1 MAVAAVAVAATSA
14 ASAATVYDK
23 DGTSLAVYGRIQGVV
38 YSHNTGLNK
47 TGNRFDDIGLQGTG
61 RLGFDMR
68 TQLTDG
74 IAAFAK
80 AEWEMADSGEGRG
93 GTKGGD
99 DSFKSR
105 YLWVG
110 VDFGQYGQLKAGKF
124 EDAVKYVL
132 LPTDIFDDFGCNGQ
146 LDNDDKRDGM
156 FMYTWS
162 GYGFTANVSYQ
173 TAKDDQL
180 VDGAWV
186 YGAGESLDIND
197 AYAISLGYESGDVLF
212 GPIGVR
218 LGYAHAD
225 FQDDT
230 GVDAWG
236 QISDNP
242 ATDGYLNATA
252 VYDDYNQYAAS
263 LYWGSLNVGPYV
275 GALYQVRDFGMRNG
289 EEDYSVQGAEF
300 VVAYGFE
307 NGVSLRAGYNWMNY
321 DQDKGADVDAHTI
334 PVIAMYNITP
344 NFRLWAEARFDA
356 GTDEDSNNDLKDFQ
370 EVTGQNFNENVYSIG
385 ARYTF

>member
-38 YSHNTGLNK
+38 YSHNTGINK
-47 TGNRFDDIGLQGTG
+47 TGNSYDDTGLQGTG

-93 GTKGGD
+93 GSKGGD

-110 VDFGQYGQLKAGKF
+110 ADFGVYGQLKVGKF

-173 TAKDDQL
+173 TAKDAQL
-180 VDGAWV
+180 VDGAWLD
-186 YGAGESLDIND
+186 ASESLDIND
-197 AYAISLGYESGDVLF
+197 AYAVSVGYQSPDVLF

-218 LGYAHAD
+218 LGYAHTD
-225 FQDDT
+225 FQDESIVIDKNT
-230 GVDAWG
+230 PSYTV
-236 QISDNP
+236 
-242 ATDGYLNATA
+242 ATQG
-252 VYDDYNQYAAS
+252 YDDYDQFAAS

-275 GALYQVRDFGMRNG
+275 GALYQFRDFGMRDSAY
-289 EEDYSVQGAEF
+289 DYKVQGAEF

-321 DQDKGADVDAHTI
+321 DQDNGADVDAHTI
-334 PVIAMYNITP
+334 PVIAMYNVTP

-356 GTDEDSNNDLKDFQ
+356 GTDEDSNNELKDFQ

>member
-1 MAVAAVAVAATSA
+1 MKKSLLALAVAAVAASSV

-38 YSHNTGLNK
+38 YSQDSGK
-47 TGNRFDDIGLQGTG
+47 TGNSYGDAGLQGSG

-74 IAAFAK
+74 IAGFAK
-80 AEWEMADSGEGRG
+80 VEWDVADNGERG
-93 GTKGGD
+93 GKRAD
-99 DSFKSR
+99 DSFNSR

-110 VDFGQYGQLKAGKF
+110 ADFGAFGQLKAGRF

-146 LDNDDKRDGM
+146 MDNDDKRDGM

-162 GYGFTANVSYQ
+162 GYGFTANVTYQ
-173 TAKDDQL
+173 TAKDGQQ

-186 YGAGESLDIND
+186 LGADGVSEVKLDIND
-197 AYAISLGYESGDVLF
+197 AYAVSVGYQSPDVLF

-218 LGYAHAD
+218 LGYAHTD
-225 FQDDT
+225 FQDDAGLDT
-230 GVDAWG
+230 
-236 QISDNP
+236 N
-242 ATDGYLNATA
+242 TA
-252 VYDDYNQYAAS
+252 LYDDYNQYAAS

-275 GALYQVRDFGMRNG
+275 GALYQVRDFGMVDSAD
-289 EEDYSVQGAEF
+289 DYKVQGAEF

-321 DQDKGADVDAHTI
+321 DQDNGADVDAHTI

-356 GTDEDSNNDLKDFQ
+356 GTDDDKGANGKNFKIA
-370 EVTGQNFNENVYSIG
+370 TGQNFQENVYSVG

>member
-38 YSHNTGLNK
+38 YSQDSGK
-47 TGNRFDDIGLQGTG
+47 TGNDYGDTGLQASG

-74 IAAFAK
+74 IAGFAK
-80 AEWEMADSGEGRG
+80 AEWEMADNGERG
-93 GTKGGD
+93 GNRKD
-99 DSFKSR
+99 DHFKSR

-110 VDFGQYGQLKAGKF
+110 ADFGVFGQLKAGKF

-173 TAKDDQL
+173 TAKDGQL
-180 VDGAWV
+180 VDGAWF
-186 YGAGESLDIND
+186 GGSEKKLDIND
-197 AYAISLGYESGDVLF
+197 AYAVSVAYESPDVLF

-218 LGYAHAD
+218 LGYAHTD
-225 FQDDT
+225 FQDDAAIKNT
-230 GVDAWG
+230 YPEFVK
-236 QISDNP
+236 
-242 ATDGYLNATA
+242 ATKD
-252 VYDDYNQYAAS
+252 YDDYDQFAAS

-275 GALYQVRDFGMRNG
+275 GALYQFRDFGMTNSYN
-289 EEDYSVQGAEF
+289 DYKVQGAEF

-307 NGVSLRAGYNWMNY
+307 NGVSLRAGYNWMNH
-321 DQDKGADVDAHTI
+321 DADNGADVDAHTI
-334 PVIAMYNITP
+334 PVIAMYNVTP
-344 NFRLWAEARFDA
+344 NFRVWAEARFDA

-370 EVTGQNFNENVYSIG
+370 EVTGQNFAENVYSVG

>member
-38 YSHNTGLNK
+38 YSHNAGVGK
-47 TGNRFDDIGLQGTG
+47 TMNSYNDTGLQGSG

-80 AEWEMADSGEGRG
+80 AEWEMADNGEGRG
-93 GTKGGD
+93 GNRLSDNPD
-99 DSFKSR
+99 DSFASR

-110 VDFGQYGQLKAGKF
+110 ADFGKFGQLKAGKF

-132 LPTDIFDDFGCNGQ
+132 LPTDIFDDWGCNGQ

-156 FMYTWS
+156 IMYTWS

-173 TAKDDQL
+173 TAKDGQL
-180 VDGAWV
+180 VDGAW
-186 YGAGESLDIND
+186 GINKEEKLDIND

-218 LGYAHAD
+218 LGYAHTD
-225 FQDDT
+225 FQDDVPT
-230 GVDAWG
+230 
-236 QISDNP
+236 S
-242 ATDGYLNATA
+242 ATVYNGTSA
-252 VYDDYNQYAAS
+252 YDDYDQFAAS

-275 GALYQVRDFGMRNG
+275 GALYQFRDFGMTKSAN
-289 EEDYSVQGAEF
+289 DYKVQGAEF

-307 NGVSLRAGYNWMNY
+307 SGVSLRVGYNWMNF
-321 DQDKGADVDAHTI
+321 DQDNGADVDAHTV

-344 NFRLWAEARFDA
+344 NFRIWGEARFDV
-356 GTDEDSNNDLKDFQ
+356 GTDDGEGNKSFDTATHGSTSF
-370 EVTGQNFNENVYSIG
+370 EENIYSLG

>member
-38 YSHNTGLNK
+38 YSQDSGK
-47 TGNRFDDIGLQGTG
+47 TGNSYGDTGLQGSG
-61 RLGFDMR
+61 RLGLDMR

-80 AEWEMADSGEGRG
+80 AEWEMADNGERG
-93 GTKGGD
+93 GD
-99 DSFKSR
+99 RDADHFKSR

-110 VDFGQYGQLKAGKF
+110 ADFGVFGQLKAGKF

-173 TAKDDQL
+173 TAKDTQL
-180 VDGAWV
+180 VDGAWLE
-186 YGAGESLDIND
+186 GAKERLDIND
-197 AYAISLGYESGDVLF
+197 AYAVSVGYQSPDVLF

-218 LGYAHAD
+218 LGYAHTD
-225 FQDDT
+225 FQDD
-230 GVDAWG
+230 
-236 QISDNP
+236 S
-242 ATDGYLNATA
+242 A
-252 VYDDYNQYAAS
+252 VIGKITSYYDDYDQFAAS
-263 LYWGSLNVGPYV
+263 LYWGSLDVGPYV
-275 GALYQVRDFGMRNG
+275 GALYQFRDFGMTG
-289 EEDYSVQGAEF
+289 TIEDYKVQGAEF

-307 NGVSLRAGYNWMNY
+307 NGVSLRAGYNWMNF
-321 DQDKGADVDAHTI
+321 DQDKGADVDAHTL
-334 PVIAMYNITP
+334 PVIAMYNVTP
-344 NFRLWAEARFDA
+344 NFRVWAEARFDV
-356 GTDEDSNNDLKDFQ
+356 GTDDD
-370 EVTGQNFNENVYSIG
+370 TGVNGKNFKEATTQNFEENVYSVG

>member
-1 MAVAAVAVAATSA
+1 MKKSLLALAVAAFAVSSA
-14 ASAATVYDK
+14 ASAATVYDQ
-23 DGTSLAVYGRIQGVV
+23 DGTSLAVYGRIQGVL
-38 YSHNTGLNK
+38 YSQDTGK
-47 TGNRFDDIGLQGTG
+47 TGNSYGDTGLQASG

-80 AEWEMADSGEGRG
+80 AEWEMADNGERG
-93 GTKGGD
+93 GARD
-99 DSFKSR
+99 NDHFKSR

-110 VDFGQYGQLKAGKF
+110 ADFGQYGQLKAGKF

-162 GYGFTANVSYQ
+162 GYGVTANVSYQ
-173 TAKDDQL
+173 TAKDTQL
-180 VDGAWV
+180 VDGAWL
-186 YGAGESLDIND
+186 ATAKERLDIND

-218 LGYAHAD
+218 LGYAHTD
-225 FQDDT
+225 FQDDAKVS
-230 GVDAWG
+230 G
-236 QISDNP
+236 P
-242 ATDGYLNATA
+242 TA
-252 VYDDYNQYAAS
+252 SYDDYDQVAAS

-275 GALYQVRDFGMRNG
+275 GALYQFRDFGMKG
-289 EEDYSVQGAEF
+289 GVEDYKVQGAEF

-307 NGVSLRAGYNWMNY
+307 NGVSLRAGYNWMNF
-321 DQDKGADVDAHTI
+321 DQDNGYDVDAQTI

-344 NFRLWAEARFDA
+344 NFRVWGEARFDV
-356 GTDEDSNNDLKDFQ
+356 GTDDDTDKSFK
-370 EVTGQNFNENVYSIG
+370 TATTQNFEENVYSLG

>member
-1 MAVAAVAVAATSA
+1 MKKSLLAMAVAAVAVAATSA

-38 YSHNTGLNK
+38 YSHNAGVGK
-47 TGNRFDDIGLQGTG
+47 TMNSYNDTGLQGSG

-80 AEWEMADSGEGRG
+80 AEWDMADNGEGRG
-93 GTKGGD
+93 GNRANGDD
-99 DSFKSR
+99 DSFASR

-110 VDFGQYGQLKAGKF
+110 ADFGKFGQLKAGKF

-132 LPTDIFDDFGCNGQ
+132 LPTDIFDDWGCNGQ

-173 TAKDDQL
+173 TAKDGQL
-180 VDGAWV
+180 VDGAWRF
-186 YGAGESLDIND
+186 GGETKLDIND

-218 LGYAHAD
+218 LGYAHTD
-225 FQDDT
+225 FQDDIPV
-230 GVDAWG
+230 GKA
-236 QISDNP
+236 SF
-242 ATDGYLNATA
+242 ATNTEP
-252 VYDDYNQYAAS
+252 YDDYDQFAAS

-275 GALYQVRDFGMRNG
+275 GALYQFRDFGMVNSAN
-289 EEDYSVQGAEF
+289 DYKVQGAEF

-307 NGVSLRAGYNWMNY
+307 SGVSLRVGYNWMNY
-321 DQDKGADVDAHTI
+321 DQDNGVDVDAHTV

-344 NFRLWAEARFDA
+344 NFRIWGEARFDV
-356 GTDEDSNNDLKDFQ
+356 GTDDGDKSFDKA
-370 EVTGQNFNENVYSIG
+370 TGATSFEENIYSLG

>member
-1 MAVAAVAVAATSA
+1 MKKSLLALAVAAFAVSSA

-38 YSHNTGLNK
+38 YSHATGLNK
-47 TGNRFDDIGLQGTG
+47 TGNRYDDTGLQGTG

-110 VDFGQYGQLKAGKF
+110 ADFGQYGQLKAGKF

-180 VDGAWV
+180 VDGAWLRN
-186 YGAGESLDIND
+186 AGETLDIND
-197 AYAISLGYESGDVLF
+197 AYAVSVGYQSPDVLF

-218 LGYAHAD
+218 VGYAHTD
-225 FQDDT
+225 FQDEGGMT
-230 GVDAWG
+230 LPSA
-236 QISDNP
+236 
-242 ATDGYLNATA
+242 A
-252 VYDDYNQYAAS
+252 YDDYDQVAAS

-275 GALYQVRDFGMRNG
+275 GALYQFRDFGMVKTF
-289 EEDYSVQGAEF
+289 EDDYKVQGAEF

-307 NGVSLRAGYNWMNY
+307 NGVSLRAGYNWMNF
-321 DQDKGADVDAHTI
+321 DQDNGADVDAQTI
-334 PVIAMYNITP
+334 PVIAMYNVTP
-344 NFRLWAEARFDA
+344 NFRVWGEARFDV
-356 GTDEDSNNDLKDFQ
+356 GTDDDTNKSFKAA
-370 EVTGQNFNENVYSIG
+370 TGQNFEENVYSLG

>member
-1 MAVAAVAVAATSA
+1 MKKSLLALAVAAVAVAATSA

-38 YSHNTGLNK
+38 YSHAAGTGK
-47 TGNRFDDIGLQGTG
+47 TMNSYNDTGLQGSG

-80 AEWEMADSGEGRG
+80 AEWEMADNGEGRG
-93 GTKGGD
+93 GNRANGDD
-99 DSFKSR
+99 DSFASR

-110 VDFGQYGQLKAGKF
+110 ADFGAFGQLKVGKF

-132 LPTDIFDDFGCNGQ
+132 LPTDIFDDWGCNGQ
-146 LDNDDKRDGM
+146 LDNDDKRDGNI
-156 FMYTWS
+156 MYTWS

-173 TAKDDQL
+173 TAKDGQI
-180 VDGAWV
+180 VDGAWRM
-186 YGAGESLDIND
+186 GTGEKKLDIND
-197 AYAISLGYESGDVLF
+197 AYAVSVGYQSPDVLF

-225 FQDDT
+225 FQDDIAV
-230 GVDAWG
+230 GKAHFA
-236 QISDNP
+236 SD
-242 ATDGYLNATA
+242 TA
-252 VYDDYNQYAAS
+252 NYDDYDQFAAS

-275 GALYQVRDFGMRNG
+275 GALYQFRDFGMVDAAY
-289 EEDYSVQGAEF
+289 DYKVQGAEF

-321 DQDKGADVDAHTI
+321 DQDNGVDVDAHTV

-344 NFRLWAEARFDA
+344 NFRLWAEARFDV
-356 GTDEDSNNDLKDFQ
+356 GTDDGDKSFDEATNATTF
-370 EVTGQNFNENVYSIG
+370 EENIYSVG

>member
-38 YSHNTGLNK
+38 YSQDSGK
-47 TGNRFDDIGLQGTG
+47 TGNSYGDTGLQGSG
-61 RLGFDMR
+61 RLGLDMR

-80 AEWEMADSGEGRG
+80 AEWEMADNGERG
-93 GTKGGD
+93 GSRD
-99 DSFKSR
+99 DDHFKSR

-110 VDFGQYGQLKAGKF
+110 ADFGVFGQLKAGKF

-173 TAKDDQL
+173 TAKDTQL
-180 VDGAWV
+180 VDGAWL
-186 YGAGESLDIND
+186 AGERLDIND
-197 AYAISLGYESGDVLF
+197 AYAVSVGYQSPDVLF

-218 LGYAHAD
+218 LGYAHTD

-230 GVDAWG
+230 GVDAVDRNG
-236 QISDNP
+236 DFV
-242 ATDGYLNATA
+242 NATA

-289 EEDYSVQGAEF
+289 EEDYKVQGAEF
-300 VVAYGFE
+300 VVAYGFD
-307 NGVSLRAGYNWMNY
+307 NGVSLRAGYNWMNF
-321 DQDKGADVDAHTI
+321 DQDGPDGADVDAHTL
-334 PVIAMYNITP
+334 PVIAMYNVTP
-344 NFRLWAEARFDA
+344 NFRVWAEARFDV
-356 GTDEDSNNDLKDFQ
+356 GTDDDKGANGK
-370 EVTGQNFNENVYSIG
+370 NFFDETTVHFDENVYSVG

>member
-38 YSHNTGLNK
+38 YSQDSGK
-47 TGNRFDDIGLQGTG
+47 TGNDYGDTGLQGSG
-61 RLGFDMR
+61 RLGLDMR

-80 AEWEMADSGEGRG
+80 AEWEMADNGERG
-93 GTKGGD
+93 GD
-99 DSFKSR
+99 RNADHFKSR

-110 VDFGQYGQLKAGKF
+110 ADFGVFGQLKAGKF

-173 TAKDDQL
+173 TAKDGQL
-180 VDGAWV
+180 VDGAW
-186 YGAGESLDIND
+186 YAAPGADPKESKLDIND
-197 AYAISLGYESGDVLF
+197 AYAVSIGYQSPDVLF

-218 LGYAHAD
+218 LGYAHTD
-225 FQDDT
+225 FQDDIARNNT
-230 GVDAWG
+230 YPDFV
-236 QISDNP
+236 S
-242 ATDGYLNATA
+242 ATKA
-252 VYDDYNQYAAS
+252 YDDYDQFAAS
-263 LYWGSLNVGPYV
+263 LYWGSLDVGPYV
-275 GALYQVRDFGMRNG
+275 GALYQFRDFGMTNSYN
-289 EEDYSVQGAEF
+289 DYKVQGAEF

-307 NGVSLRAGYNWMNY
+307 NGVSLRAGYNWMNH
-321 DQDKGADVDAHTI
+321 DEDNGDDVDAHTI
-334 PVIAMYNITP
+334 PVIAMYNVTP
-344 NFRLWAEARFDA
+344 NFRVWAEARFDA
-356 GTDEDSNNDLKDFQ
+356 GTDDDKGVNGKNFKKA
-370 EVTGQNFNENVYSIG
+370 TGQNFEENVYSVG

>member
-38 YSHNTGLNK
+38 YSQDSGK
-47 TGNRFDDIGLQGTG
+47 TGNSYGDTGLQGSG
-61 RLGFDMR
+61 RLGLDMR

-80 AEWEMADSGEGRG
+80 AEWEMADNGERG
-93 GTKGGD
+93 GDRD
-99 DSFKSR
+99 DDHFKSR

-110 VDFGQYGQLKAGKF
+110 ADFGVFGQLKAGKF

-173 TAKDDQL
+173 TAKDTQL
-180 VDGAWV
+180 VDGAWLK
-186 YGAGESLDIND
+186 GAKERLDIND
-197 AYAISLGYESGDVLF
+197 AYAVSVGYQSPDVLF

-218 LGYAHAD
+218 LGYAHTD
-225 FQDDT
+225 FQDDA
-230 GVDAWG
+230 GVG
-236 QISDNP
+236 L
-242 ATDGYLNATA
+242 ATSC
-252 VYDDYNQYAAS
+252 YDDYDQVAAS
-263 LYWGSLNVGPYV
+263 LYWGSLDVGPYV
-275 GALYQVRDFGMRNG
+275 GALYQFRDFGMTG
-289 EEDYSVQGAEF
+289 TIEDYKVQGAEF

-307 NGVSLRAGYNWMNY
+307 NGVSLRAGYNWMNF
-321 DQDKGADVDAHTI
+321 DQDKGADVDAHTL
-334 PVIAMYNITP
+334 PVIAMYNVTP
-344 NFRLWAEARFDA
+344 NFRVWAEARFDV
-356 GTDEDSNNDLKDFQ
+356 GTDDD
-370 EVTGQNFNENVYSIG
+370 TGVNGKNFKEATTQNFEENVYSVG

>member
-38 YSHNTGLNK
+38 YSHAAGGGK
-47 TGNRFDDIGLQGTG
+47 TGNTYDDIGLQGSG

-93 GTKGGD
+93 GNRTSSNPVEKD

-110 VDFGQYGQLKAGKF
+110 ADFGQFGQLKAGKF

-173 TAKDDQL
+173 TAKDAQL
-180 VDGAWV
+180 VDGAW
-186 YGAGESLDIND
+186 AANASESLDIND
-197 AYAISLGYESGDVLF
+197 AYAVSVGYQSPDVLF

-225 FQDDT
+225 FQDEGGMT
-230 GVDAWG
+230 
-236 QISDNP
+236 NP
-242 ATDGYLNATA
+242 TA
-252 VYDDYNQYAAS
+252 SYDDYDQFAAS

-275 GALYQVRDFGMRNG
+275 GALYQFRDFAMTTSAQ
-289 EEDYSVQGAEF
+289 DYKVQGAEF

-307 NGVSLRAGYNWMNY
+307 NGVSLRAGYNWMNI
-321 DQDKGADVDAHTI
+321 DKDTGVDADAYTI

-344 NFRLWAEARFDA
+344 NFRVWAEARFDA
-356 GTDEDSNNDLKDFQ
+356 GTDDDKNGKNFYEATWQKQDF
-370 EVTGQNFNENVYSIG
+370 EENVYSVG

>member
-38 YSHNTGLNK
+38 YSQDSGK
-47 TGNRFDDIGLQGTG
+47 TGNSYGDTGLQGSG
-61 RLGFDMR
+61 RLGLDMR

-80 AEWEMADSGEGRG
+80 AEWEMADNGERG
-93 GTKGGD
+93 GTRD
-99 DSFKSR
+99 NDHFKSR

-110 VDFGQYGQLKAGKF
+110 ADFGVFGQLKAGKF

-173 TAKDDQL
+173 TAKDGQL
-180 VDGAWV
+180 VDGAW
-186 YGAGESLDIND
+186 YAAPGFDPKENKLDIND
-197 AYAISLGYESGDVLF
+197 AYAISIGYQSPDVLF

-218 LGYAHAD
+218 LGYAHTD
-225 FQDDT
+225 FQDDVLRGTAQPWNTAT
-230 GVDAWG
+230 GD
-236 QISDNP
+236 
-242 ATDGYLNATA
+242 
-252 VYDDYNQYAAS
+252 YDDYDQFAAS

-275 GALYQVRDFGMRNG
+275 GALYQFRDFGMTNSAN
-289 EEDYSVQGAEF
+289 DYKVQGAEF

-307 NGVSLRAGYNWMNY
+307 NGVSLRAGYNWMNH
-321 DQDKGADVDAHTI
+321 DEDNGADVDAHTI
-334 PVIAMYNITP
+334 PVIAMYNVTP
-344 NFRLWAEARFDA
+344 NFRVWAEARFDA
-356 GTDEDSNNDLKDFQ
+356 GTDDDKTVETKSFKAQ
-370 EVTGQNFNENVYSIG
+370 TGQNFEENVYSVG

>member
-1 MAVAAVAVAATSA
+1 MKKSLLALAVAAFAVSSA
-14 ASAATVYDK
+14 ASAATVYDQ

-38 YSHNTGLNK
+38 YSQDSGK
-47 TGNRFDDIGLQGTG
+47 TGNSYGDTGLQGSG

-80 AEWEMADSGEGRG
+80 AEWEMADNGERG
-93 GTKGGD
+93 GD
-99 DSFKSR
+99 RDNDHFKSR

-110 VDFGQYGQLKAGKF
+110 ADFGQYGQLKAGKF

-173 TAKDDQL
+173 TAKDGQL
-180 VDGAWV
+180 VDGAW
-186 YGAGESLDIND
+186 YGASSTTDAKEGKLDIND
-197 AYAISLGYESGDVLF
+197 AYAISLAYQSPDVLF

-218 LGYAHAD
+218 VGYAHTD
-225 FQDDT
+225 FQDDAHAASKFAPNT
-230 GVDAWG
+230 K
-236 QISDNP
+236 S
-242 ATDGYLNATA
+242 
-252 VYDDYNQYAAS
+252 YDDYDQFAAS

-275 GALYQVRDFGMRNG
+275 GALYQFRDFGMVNSA
-289 EEDYSVQGAEF
+289 EDYKVQGAEF

-307 NGVSLRAGYNWMNY
+307 NGVSLRAGYNWMNH
-321 DQDKGADVDAHTI
+321 DADNGADVDAQTI
-334 PVIAMYNITP
+334 PVIAMYNVTP
-344 NFRLWAEARFDA
+344 NFRVWAEARFDA
-356 GTDEDSNNDLKDFQ
+356 GTDDDKDFVNGKSFKH
-370 EVTGQNFNENVYSIG
+370 ETGVNFEENVYSVG

>member
-1 MAVAAVAVAATSA
+1 
-14 ASAATVYDK
+14 
-23 DGTSLAVYGRIQGVV
+23 
-38 YSHNTGLNK
+38 
-47 TGNRFDDIGLQGTG
+47 
-61 RLGFDMR
+61 MR

-80 AEWEMADSGEGRG
+80 AEWEMADNGERG
-93 GTKGGD
+93 GTRD
-99 DSFKSR
+99 DDHFKSR

-110 VDFGQYGQLKAGKF
+110 ADFGAFGQLKAGKF

-173 TAKDDQL
+173 TAKDTQL
-180 VDGAWV
+180 VDGAWF
-186 YGAGESLDIND
+186 ANKNERLDIND
-197 AYAISLGYESGDVLF
+197 AYAASVAYQSPDVLF

-218 LGYAHAD
+218 LGYAHTD
-225 FQDDT
+225 FQDD
-230 GVDAWG
+230 A
-236 QISDNP
+236 SYADN
-242 ATDGYLNATA
+242 
-252 VYDDYNQYAAS
+252 YDDYDQFAAS

-275 GALYQVRDFGMRNG
+275 GALYQFRDFGMTNSAK
-289 EEDYSVQGAEF
+289 DYKVQGAEF

-307 NGVSLRAGYNWMNY
+307 NGVSLRAGYNWMNI
-321 DQDKGADVDAHTI
+321 DKDSGEDADAHTI
-334 PVIAMYNITP
+334 PVIAMYNVTP
-344 NFRLWAEARFDA
+344 NFRVWAEARFDA
-356 GTDEDSNNDLKDFQ
+356 GTDDDEGVNGKNFFEATNQKVDF
-370 EVTGQNFNENVYSIG
+370 EENVYSVG

>member
-23 DGTSLAVYGRIQGVV
+23 DGTSLAVYGRIQGVL
-38 YSHNTGLNK
+38 YSQDSGK
-47 TGNRFDDIGLQGTG
+47 TGNNYGDTGLQGSG

-80 AEWEMADSGEGRG
+80 AEWEMADNGERG
-93 GTKGGD
+93 GKRND
-99 DSFKSR
+99 DDFTSR

-110 VDFGQYGQLKAGKF
+110 ADFGQYGQLKAGRF

-162 GYGFTANVSYQ
+162 GYGVTANVSYQ
-173 TAKDDQL
+173 TAKDGQQ
-180 VDGAWV
+180 VDGAWIV
-186 YGAGESLDIND
+186 GTDGKLGEQKLDIND

-218 LGYAHAD
+218 VGYAHTD
-225 FQDDT
+225 FQDDAK
-230 GVDAWG
+230 VS
-236 QISDNP
+236 QP
-242 ATDGYLNATA
+242 TA
-252 VYDDYNQYAAS
+252 SYDDYDQVAAS

-275 GALYQVRDFGMRNG
+275 GALYQFRDFGMTGTNN
-289 EEDYSVQGAEF
+289 DYKVQGAEF

-321 DQDKGADVDAHTI
+321 DEDNGENVDAQTI
-334 PVIAMYNITP
+334 PVIAMYNVTP
-344 NFRLWAEARFDA
+344 NFRVWGEARFDV
-356 GTDEDSNNDLKDFQ
+356 GTDDDTDNSFKAA
-370 EVTGQNFNENVYSIG
+370 TGQNFEENVYSLG

>member
-1 MAVAAVAVAATSA
+1 MKKSLLAMAVAAVAVAATSA

-38 YSHNTGLNK
+38 YSQDSGK
-47 TGNRFDDIGLQGTG
+47 TGNSYGDTGLQGSG
-61 RLGFDMR
+61 RLGLDMR

-80 AEWEMADSGEGRG
+80 AEWEMADNGERG
-93 GTKGGD
+93 GD
-99 DSFKSR
+99 RDADHFKSR

-110 VDFGQYGQLKAGKF
+110 ADFGVFGQLKAGKF

-173 TAKDDQL
+173 TAKDTQL
-180 VDGAWV
+180 VDGAWLE
-186 YGAGESLDIND
+186 GAKERLDIND
-197 AYAISLGYESGDVLF
+197 AYAVSVGYQSPDVLF

-218 LGYAHAD
+218 LGYAHTD
-225 FQDDT
+225 FQDD
-230 GVDAWG
+230 
-236 QISDNP
+236 S
-242 ATDGYLNATA
+242 A
-252 VYDDYNQYAAS
+252 VIGKITSYYDDYDQFAAS
-263 LYWGSLNVGPYV
+263 LYWGSLDVGPYV
-275 GALYQVRDFGMRNG
+275 GALYQFRDFGMTG
-289 EEDYSVQGAEF
+289 TIEDYKVQGAEF

-307 NGVSLRAGYNWMNY
+307 NGVSLRAGYNWMNF
-321 DQDKGADVDAHTI
+321 DQDKGADVDAHTL
-334 PVIAMYNITP
+334 PVIAMYNVTP
-344 NFRLWAEARFDA
+344 NFRVWAEARFDV
-356 GTDEDSNNDLKDFQ
+356 GTDDD
-370 EVTGQNFNENVYSIG
+370 TGVNGKNFKEATTQNFEENVYSVG

>member
-1 MAVAAVAVAATSA
+1 MKKSLLALAVAAVAASSV

-38 YSHNTGLNK
+38 YSQDTGK
-47 TGNRFDDIGLQGTG
+47 TGNSYGDTGLQGSG
-61 RLGFDMR
+61 RLGLDMR

-80 AEWEMADSGEGRG
+80 AEWEMADNGERG
-93 GTKGGD
+93 GARND
-99 DSFKSR
+99 DHFKSR

-110 VDFGQYGQLKAGKF
+110 ADFGAFGQLKAGKF

-173 TAKDDQL
+173 TAKDGQL
-180 VDGAWV
+180 VDGAWFN
-186 YGAGESLDIND
+186 GAGEKLDIND
-197 AYAISLGYESGDVLF
+197 AYAVSVGYQSPDVLF

-218 LGYAHAD
+218 VGYAHAD

-230 GVDAWG
+230 TTIKTDIPAWTT
-236 QISDNP
+236 
-242 ATDGYLNATA
+242 ATGH
-252 VYDDYNQYAAS
+252 YDDYDQFAAS

-275 GALYQVRDFGMRNG
+275 GALYQFRDFGMTVSAN
-289 EEDYSVQGAEF
+289 DYKVQGAEF

-307 NGVSLRAGYNWMNY
+307 NGVSLRAGYNWMNI
-321 DQDKGADVDAHTI
+321 DKDSGADADAHTI

-344 NFRLWAEARFDA
+344 NFRVWAEARFDA
-356 GTDEDSNNDLKDFQ
+356 GTDDDKGANGDNFK
-370 EVTGQNFNENVYSIG
+370 TATNGQNFEENVYSVG

>member
-38 YSHNTGLNK
+38 YSHAAGEGK
-47 TGNRFDDIGLQGTG
+47 TMNSYQDTGLQGSG

-80 AEWEMADSGEGRG
+80 AEWEMADNGEGRG
-93 GTKGGD
+93 GNRIKDGD
-99 DSFKSR
+99 DSFASR

-110 VDFGQYGQLKAGKF
+110 VDFGKFGSVKFGKF

-132 LPTDIFDDFGCNGQ
+132 LPTDIFDDWGCNGQ

-156 FMYTWS
+156 IMYTWS

-173 TAKDDQL
+173 TAKDNQL
-180 VDGAWV
+180 VDGAW
-186 YGAGESLDIND
+186 YTGTEEKLDIND
-197 AYAISLGYESGDVLF
+197 GYSVSVGYQSPDVLF

-218 LGYAHAD
+218 LGYAHVD
-225 FQDDT
+225 FQSNEEIWNNSYI
-230 GVDAWG
+230 DASG
-236 QISDNP
+236 KRVI
-242 ATDGYLNATA
+242 DGTYI
-252 VYDDYNQYAAS
+252 YDDYDQVAAS
-263 LYWGSLNVGPYV
+263 LYWGDLNVGPYV
-275 GALYQVRDFGMRNG
+275 GALYQMRDFGMRNG
-289 EEDYSVQGAEF
+289 ADDYKVQGAEF

-307 NGVSLRAGYNWMNY
+307 NGVSLRAGYNWMNH
-321 DQDKGADVDAHTI
+321 DEDNGPDVDAHTV
-334 PVIAMYNITP
+334 PVIAMYNVTP
-344 NFRLWAEARFDA
+344 NFRIWGEARFDV
-356 GTDEDSNNDLKDFQ
+356 GTDDGDKSFDEA
-370 EVTGQNFNENVYSIG
+370 TGATTFEENIYSIG

>member
-1 MAVAAVAVAATSA
+1 MKKSLLAMAVAAVAVAATSA

-38 YSHNTGLNK
+38 YSQDSGK
-47 TGNRFDDIGLQGTG
+47 TGNSYGDTGLQGSG
-61 RLGFDMR
+61 RLGLDMR

-80 AEWEMADSGEGRG
+80 AEWEMADNGERG
-93 GTKGGD
+93 GERNAD
-99 DSFKSR
+99 HFKSR

-110 VDFGQYGQLKAGKF
+110 ADFGVFGQLKAGKF

-173 TAKDDQL
+173 TAKDGQL
-180 VDGAWV
+180 VDGAWF
-186 YGAGESLDIND
+186 ASTTGEDKLDIND
-197 AYAISLGYESGDVLF
+197 AYAISIGYQSPDVLF

-218 LGYAHAD
+218 LGYAHTD
-225 FQDDT
+225 FQDDA
-230 GVDAWG
+230 GV
-236 QISDNP
+236 ISSKYGP
-242 ATDGYLNATA
+242 VTQY
-252 VYDDYNQYAAS
+252 YDDYDQFAAS
-263 LYWGSLNVGPYV
+263 LYWGSLDVGPYV
-275 GALYQVRDFGMRNG
+275 GALYQFRDFGMTNSYN
-289 EEDYSVQGAEF
+289 DYKVQGAEF

-307 NGVSLRAGYNWMNY
+307 NGVSLRAGYNWMNH
-321 DQDKGADVDAHTI
+321 DADNGADVDAHTL
-334 PVIAMYNITP
+334 PVIAMYNVTP
-344 NFRLWAEARFDA
+344 NFRVWAEARFDV
-356 GTDEDSNNDLKDFQ
+356 GTDDD
-370 EVTGQNFNENVYSIG
+370 TGVNGKNFKEETNQNFAENVYSVG

>member
-38 YSHNTGLNK
+38 YSHAAGGGK
-47 TGNRFDDIGLQGTG
+47 TGNSYSDTGLQGSG

-80 AEWEMADSGEGRG
+80 AEWEMADGGEGRG
-93 GTKGGD
+93 GNRTSKNDWESD

-110 VDFGQYGQLKAGKF
+110 VDFGQFGQLKAGKF

-132 LPTDIFDDFGCNGQ
+132 LPTDIFDDWGCNGQ

-173 TAKDDQL
+173 TAKDAQL
-180 VDGAWV
+180 VDGAWAD
-186 YGAGESLDIND
+186 GASESLDIND
-197 AYAISLGYESGDVLF
+197 AYAVSVGYQSPDVLF

-218 LGYAHAD
+218 LGYAHTD
-225 FQDDT
+225 FQDEGGMNVADPT
-230 GVDAWG
+230 T
-236 QISDNP
+236 S
-242 ATDGYLNATA
+242 
-252 VYDDYNQYAAS
+252 YDDYDQFAAS

-275 GALYQVRDFGMRNG
+275 GALYQFRDFGMTDVGRAAG
-289 EEDYSVQGAEF
+289 WDDYKVQGAEF

-321 DQDKGADVDAHTI
+321 DEDNGPDVDAHTI

-344 NFRLWAEARFDA
+344 NFRIWGEARFDV
-356 GTDEDSNNDLKDFQ
+356 GTDDDTGVNGKNFKA
-370 EVTGQNFNENVYSIG
+370 VTGQNFEENIYSLG

>member
-1 MAVAAVAVAATSA
+1 MKKSLLALAVAAFAVSSA
-14 ASAATVYDK
+14 ASAATVYDQ
-23 DGTSLAVYGRIQGVV
+23 DGTSLAVYGRIQGVL
-38 YSHNTGLNK
+38 YSQDSGK
-47 TGNRFDDIGLQGTG
+47 TGNSYGDTGLQGSG

-80 AEWEMADSGEGRG
+80 AEWEMADNGERG
-93 GTKGGD
+93 GDRD
-99 DSFKSR
+99 DDHFKSR

-110 VDFGQYGQLKAGKF
+110 ADFGQYGQLKAGKF

-162 GYGFTANVSYQ
+162 GYGVTANVSYQ
-173 TAKDDQL
+173 TAKDTQL
-180 VDGAWV
+180 VDGAWQAN
-186 YGAGESLDIND
+186 AGERLDIND

-218 LGYAHAD
+218 VGYAHTD
-225 FQDDT
+225 FQDDAKVS
-230 GVDAWG
+230 G
-236 QISDNP
+236 P
-242 ATDGYLNATA
+242 TA
-252 VYDDYNQYAAS
+252 FYDDYDQVAAS

-275 GALYQVRDFGMRNG
+275 GALYQFRDFGMKG
-289 EEDYSVQGAEF
+289 TGVDYKVQGAEF

-307 NGVSLRAGYNWMNY
+307 NGVSLRTGYNWMNI
-321 DQDKGADVDAHTI
+321 DRDDGVDADAQTI

-344 NFRLWAEARFDA
+344 NFRVWGEARFDV
-356 GTDEDSNNDLKDFQ
+356 GTDDGDKSFKAATWDK
-370 EVTGQNFNENVYSIG
+370 QNFEENVYSLG

>member
-1 MAVAAVAVAATSA
+1 MKKSLLALAVAAFAVSSA
-14 ASAATVYDK
+14 ASAATVYDQ

-38 YSHNTGLNK
+38 YSQDSGK
-47 TGNRFDDIGLQGTG
+47 TGNTYGDTGLQGSG

-68 TQLTDG
+68 TPLTDG

-80 AEWEMADSGEGRG
+80 AEWEMADNGERG
-93 GTKGGD
+93 GSRTD
-99 DSFKSR
+99 DHFVSR

-110 VDFGQYGQLKAGKF
+110 ADFGQYGQLKAGKF

-146 LDNDDKRDGM
+146 MDNDDKRDGM

-162 GYGFTANVSYQ
+162 GYGVTANVSYQ
-173 TAKDDQL
+173 TAKDGQQ
-180 VDGAWV
+180 VDGAWKV
-186 YGAGESLDIND
+186 ANKEKNEKLDIND

-218 LGYAHAD
+218 LGYAHTD
-225 FQDDT
+225 FQDDS
-230 GVDAWG
+230 ASKS
-236 QISDNP
+236 IFASPN
-242 ATDGYLNATA
+242 
-252 VYDDYNQYAAS
+252 YDDYNQYAAS

-275 GALYQVRDFGMRNG
+275 GALYQTRDFGMKTGN
-289 EEDYSVQGAEF
+289 DYQVQGAEF

-321 DQDKGADVDAHTI
+321 DEDNGPDVEAHTV

-344 NFRLWAEARFDA
+344 NFRVWGEARFDV
-356 GTDEDSNNDLKDFQ
+356 GTDDDAAVDKNFRA
-370 EVTGQNFNENVYSIG
+370 VTGQGFDENVYSIG

>member
-38 YSHNTGLNK
+38 YSQDSGK
-47 TGNRFDDIGLQGTG
+47 TGNSYSDTGLQGSG
-61 RLGFDMR
+61 RLGLDMR

-80 AEWEMADSGEGRG
+80 AEWEMADNGERG
-93 GTKGGD
+93 GKRGPEED
-99 DSFKSR
+99 DSFTSR

-110 VDFGQYGQLKAGKF
+110 ADFGAFGQLKAGKF

-173 TAKDDQL
+173 TAKDYQI
-180 VDGAWV
+180 VDGAWF
-186 YGAGESLDIND
+186 AGENERLDIND
-197 AYAISLGYESGDVLF
+197 AYAASVAYQSPDVLF

-225 FQDDT
+225 FQDD
-230 GVDAWG
+230 A
-236 QISDNP
+236 N
-242 ATDGYLNATA
+242 LNYYTA
-252 VYDDYNQYAAS
+252 AYDDYDQFAAS

-275 GALYQVRDFGMRNG
+275 GALYQFRDFGMVDSAD
-289 EEDYSVQGAEF
+289 DYKVQGAEF

-307 NGVSLRAGYNWMNY
+307 NGVSLRAGYNWMNI
-321 DQDKGADVDAHTI
+321 DCDDGVDADAHTI
-334 PVIAMYNITP
+334 PVIAMYNVTP
-344 NFRLWAEARFDA
+344 NFRVWAEARFDA
-356 GTDEDSNNDLKDFQ
+356 GTDDDEGVNGKNFYKATNGKVDF
-370 EVTGQNFNENVYSIG
+370 EENVYSVG

>member
-38 YSHNTGLNK
+38 YSHNTGINK
-47 TGNRFDDIGLQGTG
+47 TGNSYDDTGLQGTG

-93 GTKGGD
+93 GSKGGD

-110 VDFGQYGQLKAGKF
+110 ADFGVYGQLKVGKF

-173 TAKDDQL
+173 TAKDAQL
-180 VDGAWV
+180 VDGAWFN
-186 YGAGESLDIND
+186 ASESLDIND
-197 AYAISLGYESGDVLF
+197 AYAVSVGYQSPDVLF

-225 FQDDT
+225 FQDDISST
-230 GVDAWG
+230 GEKWN
-236 QISDNP
+236 I
-242 ATDGYLNATA
+242 ATEG
-252 VYDDYNQYAAS
+252 YDDYDQFAAS

-275 GALYQVRDFGMRNG
+275 GALYQFRDFGMRDSAY
-289 EEDYSVQGAEF
+289 DYKVQGAEF

-307 NGVSLRAGYNWMNY
+307 NGVSLRAGYNWMNH
-321 DQDKGADVDAHTI
+321 DEDNGDDVDDCQDE
-334 PVIAMYNITP
+334 VNEWLNEL
-344 NFRLWAEARFDA
+344 NF
-356 GTDEDSNNDLKDFQ
+356 
-370 EVTGQNFNENVYSIG
+370 
-385 ARYTF
+385 